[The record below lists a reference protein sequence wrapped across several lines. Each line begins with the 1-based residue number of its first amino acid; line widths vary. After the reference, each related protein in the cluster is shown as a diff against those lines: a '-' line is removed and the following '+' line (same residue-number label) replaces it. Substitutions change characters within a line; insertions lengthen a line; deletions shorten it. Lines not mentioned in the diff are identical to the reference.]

1 MSQYDDRY
9 WYPST
14 TVGRGVPYNPGMPY
28 HSGVPYNTSALF
40 EMAKLGTV
48 IGLTGA
54 GAANLHRLQQGEV
67 DAGDAALSTLRTGV
81 ASGIATAAAT
91 LVASQF
97 RSPTLALAAT
107 LVTGTATMYA
117 LNPTPKPKADGG
129 ADLSVNDNPPN
140 PS

>member
-1 MSQYDDRY
+1 MSQYEDRY
-9 WYPST
+9 WYQPAAVGANVSPSGSPSVRPAAPT
-14 TVGRGVPYNPGMPY
+14 HPN
-28 HSGVPYNTSALF
+28 ALF

-67 DAGDAALSTLRTGV
+67 EAGDAALNTVRTGV

-107 LVTGTATMYA
+107 LVTGTAAMYA
-117 LNPTPKPKADGG
+117 LNPAAKSKHEDSGPLGAGTPQK
-129 ADLSVNDNPPN
+129 S
-140 PS
+140 

>member
-9 WYPST
+9 WYPSA
-14 TVGRGVPYNPGMPY
+14 TVRQDLPYNPGVPYNP
-28 HSGVPYNTSALF
+28 NALF

-54 GAANLHRLQQGEV
+54 GAANLHRLQQGNV
-67 DAGDAALSTLRTGV
+67 DAGDAALSTLRAGV

-117 LNPTPKPKADGG
+117 LNPAAKANADGG
-129 ADLSVNDNPPN
+129 ADLPASNDPPS